1 MTTSRFPARRAGTM
15 VCGHP
20 IACMYRWKAPD
31 GVHKYCVACLFE
43 QSGLKDVDLVQEE
56 YKKEV
61 AAKIAEKAK
70 IVEPETLTTEATIA
84 TAPEEVVTV
93 NDTKAPE
100 VKSTNAPV
108 KPTPKKK

>member
-1 MTTSRFPARRAGTM
+1 MTTERFPARRAGTM

-43 QSGLKDVDLVQEE
+43 KSGLKSVDELLEE

-61 AAKIAEKAK
+61 NASIAPAPD
-70 IVEPETLTTEATIA
+70 ITP
-84 TAPEEVVTV
+84 PEEISVK
-93 NDTKAPE
+93 DSKDPE
-100 VKSTNAPV
+100 VIIEQGQAA
-108 KPTPKKK
+108 PKKKKPSKKGTTQ